1 MLPVA
6 APPRVRDLLRAAPD
20 GPVPVLHRGPVA
32 TYVEV
37 SGRCVGLLSRD
48 AVAVPCGL
56 RSDLPRLDHLAPT
69 AAVRGGELHVGGQA
83 LRIGRLVDVSV
94 PRIDSRAQTP
104 APLPRSLRV
113 GRGGGLTPYD
123 DDVLAGWIVTHRA
136 AGVPTVDV
144 DGLVRALFRRTT
156 LLSATLLDCA
166 MHGEALPQLVDW
178 LAAAGTPAQDAATQ
192 ALLAVGHSSGR
203 GLLHGATTA
212 LAHLAPARSP
222 HRNGTAA

>member
-1 MLPVA
+1 MMLPVA
-6 APPRVRDLLRAAPD
+6 SPPRVRDLLRAAPD

-37 SGRCVGLLSRD
+37 SGRCVGLLARD

-56 RSDLPRLDHLAPT
+56 RSDLRRLDHLAPT
-69 AAVRGGELHVGGQA
+69 AAVRGGVLHVGGTP
-83 LRIGRLVDVSV
+83 LRVGRLVDVSV
-94 PRIDSRAQTP
+94 PRVASRAAAP
-104 APLPRSLRV
+104 APLPSSLRV

-123 DDVLAGWIVTHRA
+123 DDVLAGWLVTHRA
-136 AGVPTVDV
+136 AGVATDDV

-166 MHGEALPQLVDW
+166 MHGEAVPQLAAW
-178 LAAAGTPAQDAATQ
+178 LAAAGSPDEEDATR

-203 GLLHGATTA
+203 GLLLGASTA
-212 LAHLAPARSP
+212 LTHLTSQRIGS
-222 HRNGTAA
+222 AA

>member
-37 SGRCVGLLSRD
+37 SGRCVGLLARD

-56 RSDLPRLDHLAPT
+56 RSDLPRLDHLSPL
-69 AAVRGGELHVGGQA
+69 AAMRGGVLHVGGTP
-83 LRIGRLVDVSV
+83 LRIGRLVDVRV
-94 PRIDSRAQTP
+94 PVVPSRATAP
-104 APLPRSLRV
+104 APLPTSLRV

-123 DDVLAGWIVTHRA
+123 DDVLAGWLVTHRA
-136 AGVPTVDV
+136 AGVATDDV
-144 DGLVRALFRRTT
+144 DHLVRALFRRTT

-166 MHGEALPQLVDW
+166 MHGEALPELADW
-178 LAAAGTPAQDAATQ
+178 LAAAGTPAEDDATR

-203 GLLHGATTA
+203 GMLHGATTA
-212 LAHLAPARSP
+212 LSHLSPAR
-222 HRNGTAA
+222 RIGTAA